1 VNDAISQADNFAPLY
16 LGALGPEILRQAIGG
31 FPDDFQI
38 ADDRVDGFIVFYE
51 SVVIQPGYVTLDFLN
66 RFPNILDKKRRA
78 LRDINQVLFD
88 DRPITWLDRPARDDF
103 GANAKGIFN
112 SVRELNEAKTDLGF
126 DFHQNIHIAVFALI
140 FACIGTKKGESF

>member
-1 VNDAISQADNFAPLY
+1 MRFLRPNFAPLY

-66 RFPNILDKKRRA
+66 RFPNILDKKRRC
-78 LRDINQVLFD
+78 
-88 DRPITWLDRPARDDF
+88 PT
-103 GANAKGIFN
+103 G
-112 SVRELNEAKTDLGF
+112 
-126 DFHQNIHIAVFALI
+126 HQPSPL
-140 FACIGTKKGESF
+140 